1 MVSGDRSTR
10 WFPLWLVLAA
20 VFAMLVGC
28 DEALL
33 DGGPPEA
40 SGEPRVVAVG
50 GEQLFAQLGSSFDT
64 SLRIRVLDAD
74 GRPIR
79 SAVVRYTLLVGSGA
93 FSSDSTLTDDQGF
106 TEVSFRPALAG
117 MTVIEA
123 RAERPGGIGRVQFTI
138 QVLSDPT
145 EAAAMV
151 RVSGD
156 NQSGQAGSE
165 LPLPLVVR
173 VDSPDG
179 FPVGG
184 HAVTFTLE
192 QSQGA
197 SAAVMVAPGGP
208 PAGEVTVNTDGGG
221 IARANLRLGTAPGAH
236 SVTAR
241 TLIGPVAART
251 TASQTFSATATALG
265 PAKLIIVAG
274 NNQTAI
280 IDTLHQPG
288 SPDFQGRDPNPFVVQ
303 AVDEFGNPVSG
314 VAVTWLISDGGGFLT
329 ASTSFTDANGLT
341 QSRLLA
347 VTEGRNAAVAIA
359 TGTNAVEF
367 VVTGQVLAPLPE
379 EGEGDGGG

>member
-10 WFPLWLVLAA
+10 WFALWLGLAA
-20 VFAMLVGC
+20 VLAMFVAC

-33 DGGPPEA
+33 DGGRPEA
-40 SGEPRVVAVG
+40 NGEPRMVAVG
-50 GEQLFAQLGSSFDT
+50 GEQLLAQLGSLFDT
-64 SLRIRVLDAD
+64 SLRVRVLDAD
-74 GRPIR
+74 GRPIK
-79 SAVVRYTLLVGSGA
+79 SAVVRYALLVGSGA

-106 TEVSFRPALAG
+106 TEVTFRPALAG
-117 MTVIEA
+117 MTIIEA

-145 EAAAMV
+145 EAATMA

-156 NQSGQAGSE
+156 NQTGEAGSE

-184 HAVTFTLE
+184 HPVTFALE

-197 SAAVMVAPGGP
+197 SSAVMVAPDGP
-208 PAGEVTVNTDGGG
+208 AAGEVTVNTDGGG
-221 IARANLRLGTAPGAH
+221 TARAYLKLGTAPGVH

-241 TLIGPVAART
+241 TLIGPVGAQT
-251 TASQTFSATATALG
+251 TTSQTFTATATAVG
-265 PAKLIIVAG
+265 PARLIIVAG
-274 NNQTAI
+274 NNQTAV

-303 AVDEFGNPVSG
+303 VVDEFGNPVSG
-314 VAVTWLISDGGGFLT
+314 VAVTWFLSDGGGFLS
-329 ASTSFTDANGLT
+329 ASTSFTDANGLA

-359 TGTNAVEF
+359 AGTNAVEF
-367 VVTGQVLAPLPE
+367 VVTGQVLVLPS
-379 EGEGDGGG
+379 EGDGGGG

>member
-1 MVSGDRSTR
+1 MVSEDRSTR
-10 WFPLWLVLAA
+10 WFGVWLAVAA
-20 VFAMLVGC
+20 AFAMFVAC

-50 GEQLFAQLGSSFDT
+50 GEQLLAQLGSLFDT
-64 SLRIRVLDAD
+64 SLRVRVLDAD

-79 SAVVRYTLLVGSGA
+79 SAVVQYTLLVGSGV

-106 TEVSFRPALAG
+106 TEVTFRPALAG
-117 MTVIEA
+117 MTIIEA
-123 RAERPGGIGRVQFTI
+123 RAERPGGTGRVQFTI

-145 EAAAMV
+145 EAAAMT

-156 NQSGQAGSE
+156 NQSGEAGTE

-179 FPVGG
+179 LPVGG
-184 HAVTFTLE
+184 HSVTFTLE

-197 SAAVMVAPGGP
+197 SAAVMVAPDGP
-208 PAGEVTVNTDGGG
+208 AAGEVTVNTDGGG
-221 IARANLRLGTAPGAH
+221 VARAYLKLGTAPGAH

-241 TLIGPVAART
+241 TLIGPAVAQT
-251 TASQTFSATATALG
+251 TTSQTFTATATALG
-265 PAKLIIVAG
+265 PARLIIVAG
-274 NNQTAI
+274 NNQTAV

-303 AVDEFGNPVSG
+303 AVDEFGSPVSG
-314 VAVTWLISDGGGFLT
+314 IAVTWLISDGGGFLT
-329 ASTSFTDANGLT
+329 ASPSFTDANGLT

-359 TGTNAVEF
+359 AGTNAVEF
-367 VVTGQVLAPLPE
+367 VVTGQMLAPPT
-379 EGEGDGGG
+379 EGGDGDGG

>member
-1 MVSGDRSTR
+1 MVSEDRSTR
-10 WFPLWLVLAA
+10 WFGVWLAVAA
-20 VFAMLVGC
+20 AFAMFVAC

-50 GEQLFAQLGSSFDT
+50 GEQLLAQLGSLFDT
-64 SLRIRVLDAD
+64 SLRVRVLDAD

-79 SAVVRYTLLVGSGA
+79 SAVVQYTLLAGSGV
-93 FSSDSTLTDDQGF
+93 FSADSTLTDDQGF
-106 TEVSFRPALAG
+106 TEVTFRPALAG
-117 MTVIEA
+117 MTIIEA

-138 QVLSDPT
+138 RVLSDPT
-145 EAAAMV
+145 EAAAMT

-156 NQSGQAGSE
+156 NQSGEAGTE

-179 FPVGG
+179 LPVGG
-184 HAVTFTLE
+184 HSVTFTLE

-197 SAAVMVAPGGP
+197 SAAVMVAPDGP
-208 PAGEVTVNTDGGG
+208 AAGEVTVNTDGGG
-221 IARANLRLGTAPGAH
+221 VARAYLKLGTAPGAH

-241 TLIGPVAART
+241 TLIGPAVAQT
-251 TASQTFSATATALG
+251 TTSQTFTAIATALG
-265 PAKLIIVAG
+265 PAQLIIVAG

-288 SPDFQGRDPNPFVVQ
+288 SPDFQGRDPNSFVVQ
-303 AVDEFGNPVSG
+303 AVDKFGNPVSG
-314 VAVTWLISDGGGFLT
+314 IAVTWLISDGGGFLT

-359 TGTNAVEF
+359 AGTNVVEF
-367 VVTGQVLAPLPE
+367 VVTGQMLAPPTE
-379 EGEGDGGG
+379 EEDGDGG

>member
-1 MVSGDRSTR
+1 MVSEDRSTR
-10 WFPLWLVLAA
+10 WFGVWLAVAA
-20 VFAMLVGC
+20 AFAMFVAC

-50 GEQLFAQLGSSFDT
+50 GEQLLAQLGSLFDT
-64 SLRIRVLDAD
+64 SLRVRVLDAD

-79 SAVVRYTLLVGSGA
+79 SAVVQYTLLVGSGV

-106 TEVSFRPALAG
+106 TEVTFRPALAG
-117 MTVIEA
+117 MTIIEA
-123 RAERPGGIGRVQFTI
+123 RAERPGGTGRVQFTI

-145 EAAAMV
+145 EAAAMT

-156 NQSGQAGSE
+156 NQSGEAGTE

-179 FPVGG
+179 LPVGG
-184 HAVTFTLE
+184 HSVTFTLE

-197 SAAVMVAPGGP
+197 SAAVMVAPDGP
-208 PAGEVTVNTDGGG
+208 AAGEVTVNTDGGG
-221 IARANLRLGTAPGAH
+221 VARAYLKLGTAPGAH

-241 TLIGPVAART
+241 TLIGPAVAQT
-251 TASQTFSATATALG
+251 TTSQTFTATATALG
-265 PAKLIIVAG
+265 PARLIIVAG
-274 NNQTAI
+274 KNQTAV

-303 AVDEFGNPVSG
+303 AVDEFGSPVSG
-314 VAVTWLISDGGGFLT
+314 IAVTWLISDGGGFLA
-329 ASTSFTDANGLT
+329 ASPSFTDANGLT

-359 TGTNAVEF
+359 AGTNAVEF
-367 VVTGQVLAPLPE
+367 VVTGQMLAPPT
-379 EGEGDGGG
+379 EGGDGDGG